1 MGQCALADL
10 ALPAGALA
18 LLFGSSFVLCLVF
31 PALFQRFYVKPSEL
45 QLETPYIEHNIA
57 LTRQAYNLQQ
67 IAVKPF
73 PAEEG
78 PQPRQRSRPTAR
90 PSTTSACGTGSR

>member
-1 MGQCALADL
+1 MGQLRLADWRI
-10 ALPAGALA
+10 PAAA
-18 LLFGSSFVLCLVF
+18 VVLLFGSSFVVACSF

-45 QLETPYIEHNIA
+45 QLETPYIERNIA

-73 PAEEG
+73 RRRKG
-78 PQPRQRSRPTAR
+78 
-90 PSTTSACGTGSR
+90 